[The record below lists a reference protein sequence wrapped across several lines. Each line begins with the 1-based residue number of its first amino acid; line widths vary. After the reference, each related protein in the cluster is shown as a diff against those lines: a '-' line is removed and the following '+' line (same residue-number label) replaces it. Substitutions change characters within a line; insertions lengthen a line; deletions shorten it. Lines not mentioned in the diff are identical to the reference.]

1 MAIPPQSELHRP
13 ILELANE
20 LGRSLSRREAVNLLI
35 DRFNITEAEQRERVP
50 SGSRTRL
57 EDHTDWAIFY
67 LKRAGLLHYPARGE
81 FQITPEGSHFLS
93 THSGIITR
101 ADLKR
106 MTDADGDAVLPVIE
120 DIGPDEQMERSY
132 REYQASLEEE
142 VLDAV
147 KDISPDDFERL
158 VTRLLKQMGYGE
170 ISQEKGYSGD
180 QGIDGILNQDALGLE
195 KVYVQAKKYTSGQVS
210 EPDIRNFSGSLTAK
224 GATKGVFITTAA
236 FSAAARRQAD
246 TISRGNQIIRLI
258 DGPELAKLM
267 IKHNVGLIPEATYEI
282 KKLDANYFAEEV

>member
-1 MAIPPQSELHRP
+1 MAIPPQNELHRP
-13 ILELANE
+13 VLELANE

-35 DRFNITEAEQRERVP
+35 DRLNITEVEQRERLP
-50 SGSRTRL
+50 SGRL
-57 EDHTDWAIFY
+57 RFERYTYRARRN
-67 LKRAGLLHYPARGE
+67 LKQAGLLHYPARGE

-195 KVYVQAKKYTSGQVS
+195 KVYVQAKRYTDGQVS

-224 GATKGVFITTAA
+224 GATKGIFITTAD
-236 FSAAARRQAD
+236 FSAKARDQAKM
-246 TISRGNQIIRLI
+246 ISQGNQIIRLV
-258 DGPELAKLM
+258 DGPELAQLM
-267 IKHNVGLIPEATYEI
+267 IEHNVGLISETTYEI
-282 KKLDANYFAEEV
+282 KKLDANYFAEV